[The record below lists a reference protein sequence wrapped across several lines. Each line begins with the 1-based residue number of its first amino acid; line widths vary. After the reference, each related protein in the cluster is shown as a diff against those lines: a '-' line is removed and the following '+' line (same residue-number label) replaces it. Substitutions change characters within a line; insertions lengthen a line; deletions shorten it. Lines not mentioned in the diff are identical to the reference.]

1 VEQAIGLETLD
12 RYETAL
18 MDLTP
23 DQREATMLRV
33 EFGLSYPEIA
43 EAMGKSSAN
52 AARMLVVRALVH
64 LAERLA

>member
-1 VEQAIGLETLD
+1 
-12 RYETAL
+12 
-18 MDLTP
+18 
-23 DQREATMLRV
+23 MLRV